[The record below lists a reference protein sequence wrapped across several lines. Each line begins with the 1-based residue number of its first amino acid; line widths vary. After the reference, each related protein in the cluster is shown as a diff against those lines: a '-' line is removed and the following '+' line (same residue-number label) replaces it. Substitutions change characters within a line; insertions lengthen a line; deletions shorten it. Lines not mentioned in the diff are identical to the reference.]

1 LPIRWRLTLLN
12 AVMIGVILLTLAGSF
27 AWLWY
32 RQNVNQ
38 DANTTKTQA
47 REAAKALQDGED
59 LLGRDD
65 DELRQATAGS
75 DVVIV
80 LRNAQGEVL
89 GQEPKPPEKPDFKK
103 TEEIEDPVWK
113 EVLKSGEPAHGTAD
127 RSSEGSDYNVYA
139 MRVNPE
145 PTFDVVLQSAGD
157 KKGQVIKVVR
167 TATHRKDLKSWEKAK
182 ALVDEAPKL
191 DTKDATIK
199 AGLSTD
205 TANKLKAKLEEAG
218 AKVELP
224 PTITSSARVVEAGEP
239 YPSFSG
245 VLEELGKVLATVGLL
260 GFVLL
265 VGGAYLLTR
274 AALSPV
280 EAIVRAAG
288 EMSEGDLSRRLPVAN
303 PKDEIGRLTTTINAL
318 LARLEVAFT
327 RLEETLS
334 RLEETLS
341 RQRRFA
347 ADASHE
353 LRTPLTSISGHA
365 RMLDEWALEG
375 DKETAHRSVDTIRKE
390 AGRMR
395 GLIESLLTLTRG
407 DEGAPMEVGRY
418 DLAAVGKEATETA
431 GAAAEGRV
439 SVGFVPNE
447 HEVRA
452 TFDRDRVMQVASIL
466 LDNAVKYTPEGGSV
480 TVRVEE
486 EDGGVA
492 LAVSDTGVGI
502 SEDQMPLVFERF
514 YRADSA
520 RAEEGIGLGLSIARQ
535 SAEAHGGT
543 IEARSKLGVGSTFV
557 LLLPRG
563 KRGPP
568 QEGPNTQES
577 EDPW

>member
-1 LPIRWRLTLLN
+1 
-12 AVMIGVILLTLAGSF
+12 M
-27 AWLWY
+27 
-32 RQNVNQ
+32 
-38 DANTTKTQA
+38 
-47 REAAKALQDGED
+47 
-59 LLGRDD
+59 
-65 DELRQATAGS
+65 
-75 DVVIV
+75 
-80 LRNAQGEVL
+80 
-89 GQEPKPPEKPDFKK
+89 
-103 TEEIEDPVWK
+103 
-113 EVLKSGEPAHGTAD
+113 
-127 RSSEGSDYNVYA
+127 
-139 MRVNPE
+139 
-145 PTFDVVLQSAGD
+145 
-157 KKGQVIKVVR
+157 
-167 TATHRKDLKSWEKAK
+167 
-182 ALVDEAPKL
+182 
-191 DTKDATIK
+191 
-199 AGLSTD
+199 
-205 TANKLKAKLEEAG
+205 
-218 AKVELP
+218 
-224 PTITSSARVVEAGEP
+224 VEAGKP

-245 VLEELGKVLATVGLL
+245 VMDELAPVMSTVGLL

-280 EAIVRAAG
+280 EAVVRAAG

-318 LARLEVAFT
+318 LARLEVAF
-327 RLEETLS
+327 S

-375 DKETAHRSVDTIRKE
+375 DKETAHRSVGTIRKE
-390 AGRMR
+390 TGRMR

-418 DLAAVGKEATETA
+418 DLGAVGKEATETA
-431 GAAAEGRV
+431 RAAADGKV
-439 SVGFVPNE
+439 SVEFVPIE
-447 HEVRA
+447 HEVTA
-452 TFDRDRVMQVASIL
+452 TFDRERVMQVASIL

-480 TVRVEE
+480 TVRVVE

-520 RAEEGIGLGLSIARQ
+520 RAEEGVGLGLSIARQ
-535 SAEAHGGT
+535 IAEAHGGT

-557 LLLPRG
+557 LLPRG

-568 QEGPNTQES
+568 QKAPIHKRAKTRGNGPQVPGGGPNLTHHGYQKSLCHILLAPVGMEPRS
-577 EDPW
+577 TFSPCSPAEVSALSQAPDYPRACARPRCRLSGS

>member
-12 AVMIGVILLTLAGSF
+12 ALIIGFILLTLAASTT
-27 AWLWY
+27 WLW
-32 RQNVNQ
+32 RADLIAKVM
-38 DANTTKTQA
+38 NTTERQG
-47 REAAKALQDGED
+47 EATAEGLEDGED
-59 LLGRDD
+59 LLGADQ
-65 DELRQATAGS
+65 DELETLTEDGT
-75 DVVIV
+75 VVIV

-103 TEEIEDPVWK
+103 TGEIDDPVWK
-113 EVLKSGEPAHGTAD
+113 EVLKSGQPDHGTAK

-139 MRVNPE
+139 MRVKPD

-157 KKGQVIKVVR
+157 KKDQVTKVVR
-167 TATHRKDLKSWEKAK
+167 KATHRKDLKSWEKAK

-205 TANKLKAKLEEAG
+205 AANNLKAKLEEAG

-224 PTITSSARVVEAGEP
+224 PTITSSARVVEAGKR
-239 YPSFSG
+239 YPSVRG
-245 VLEELGKVLATVGLL
+245 ILEDFAPVLATVGLL

-280 EAIVRAAG
+280 EAVVRAAG

-334 RLEETLS
+334 R
-341 RQRRFA
+341 QQRFA

-365 RMLDEWALEG
+365 RMLDEWALHG
-375 DKETAHRSVDTIRKE
+375 DEQTARQSVGTIRRE

-395 GLIESLLTLTRG
+395 GLVESLLTLTRG

-418 DLAAVGKEATETA
+418 DLSALGKEATETA
-431 GAAAEGRV
+431 RAAAEGRV
-439 SVGFVPNE
+439 SVEFVSNE
-447 HEVRA
+447 HEVTA
-452 TFDRDRVMQVASIL
+452 AFDRERVLQVASIL

-480 TVRVEE
+480 QVRVEE
-486 EDGGVA
+486 KDGGAA

-502 SEDQMPLVFERF
+502 SEEQLPLVFDRF
-514 YRADSA
+514 YRADAA
-520 RAEEGIGLGLSIARQ
+520 RTEEGVGLGLSIARQ
-535 SAEAHGGT
+535 IAEAHGGT
-543 IEARSKLGVGSTFV
+543 IEAMSKLGVGSTFV
-557 LLLPRG
+557 LLLPRQ
-563 KRGPP
+563 KPGPS
-568 QEGPNTQES
+568 QEGPRTQEA
-577 EDPW
+577 EDPR